1 MPTRR
6 AALRGGGV
14 ARREAPVYGRAAL
27 GDAPHR
33 RAGGRAPGARARP
46 GLANAAMKFRAS
58 VAEAEPDDVSLKA
71 VEASGLSIV
80 YGHGHDAVHAVKGVS
95 FTVGDGE
102 AFGIVGESGSGKS
115 TILRVVAGVKHHWIG
130 RALI

>member
-1 MPTRR
+1 
-6 AALRGGGV
+6 
-14 ARREAPVYGRAAL
+14 
-27 GDAPHR
+27 
-33 RAGGRAPGARARP
+33 
-46 GLANAAMKFRAS
+46 MKFRAS

-102 AFGIVGESGSGKS
+102 AFGIVGESGSGKFDDPARRGGS
-115 TILRVVAGVKHHWIG
+115 QP
-130 RALI
+130 

>member
-1 MPTRR
+1 M
-6 AALRGGGV
+6 
-14 ARREAPVYGRAAL
+14 
-27 GDAPHR
+27 
-33 RAGGRAPGARARP
+33 
-46 GLANAAMKFRAS
+46 NFRAS

-80 YGHGHDAVHAVKGVS
+80 YGHGHNAVHAVKGVS

-115 TILRVVAGVKHHWIG
+115 SVLRVVAGRHPAG
-130 RALI
+130 SGALSFPGPLTSNRPPPPPPPP

>member
-1 MPTRR
+1 M
-6 AALRGGGV
+6 
-14 ARREAPVYGRAAL
+14 
-27 GDAPHR
+27 
-33 RAGGRAPGARARP
+33 
-46 GLANAAMKFRAS
+46 NFRAS

-80 YGHGHDAVHAVKGVS
+80 YGHGHNAVHAVKGVS

-115 TILRVVAGVKHHWIG
+115 SVLRVVAGRGRRGGGRVAVPRPRAAERG
-130 RALI
+130 PRALPPPAPSGLPGTP